1 MTIEQF
7 RNTRRSVDCIGS
19 IIRDSSLTGT
29 PGWVYGGN
37 LFIERM
43 ADGSP
48 SLRIA
53 NIEESGPIETLESI
67 LYEWAVSEEIFTV

>member
-1 MTIEQF
+1 MTLEQF

-19 IIRDSSLTGT
+19 IIHDADLTGT

-37 LFIERM
+37 LFIERLS
-43 ADGSP
+43 DGSP

-53 NIEESGPIETLESI
+53 NTEESGPIETLESI
-67 LYEWAVSEEIFTV
+67 LHEWAVSEEIFTA

>member
-1 MTIEQF
+1 MTLEQF
-7 RNTRRSVDCIGS
+7 RMTRRSVECIGS
-19 IIRDSSLTGT
+19 IIRDSSLTEI
-29 PGWVYGGN
+29 PGWVYAGH

-53 NIEESGPIETLESI
+53 NTEQSGPIETLESI
-67 LYEWAVSEEIFTV
+67 LHEWAVSEEIFTA

>member
-7 RNTRRSVDCIGS
+7 RTTRRSVECIGS
-19 IIRDSSLTGT
+19 IIRDSSLIEI
-29 PGWVYGGN
+29 PGWVYGGR

-53 NIEESGPIETLESI
+53 NTEQSGPLEALESI
-67 LYEWAVSEEIFTV
+67 LHEWAVSEEIFTA